1 VREKEKTVRTIKTD
15 RLRSATSESDVIELV
30 RDYIGE
36 WLPEELAMLPFDCR
50 PGKLRD
56 SEDLNELALNLVR
69 ACVSFDVEPEQ
80 LRAIEE
86 MDAFVGQ
93 ACQRIAEI
101 ERRVPDYSPTFTST
115 PNA

>member
-1 VREKEKTVRTIKTD
+1 MRTIRTD
-15 RLRSATSESDVIELV
+15 RLRASVSENDVVELV
-30 RDYIGE
+30 RDYVGD
-36 WLPEELAMLPFDCR
+36 WLPEELAKLPFDCR

-56 SEDLNELALNLVR
+56 SEDLNVLALKLAR
-69 ACVSFDVEPEQ
+69 ASNSFDVEPEQ

-101 ERRVPDYSPTFTST
+101 ERRVTDYSPTFST
-115 PNA
+115 FAALN